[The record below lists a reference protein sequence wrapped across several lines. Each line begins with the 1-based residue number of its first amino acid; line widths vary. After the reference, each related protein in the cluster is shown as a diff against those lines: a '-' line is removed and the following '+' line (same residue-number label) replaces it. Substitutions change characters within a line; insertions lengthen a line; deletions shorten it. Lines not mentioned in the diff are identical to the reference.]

1 MPARIGSILAML
13 AFAVCLLVGGFQAG
27 NPFGTTVGRALVAMA
42 GTFVVGWLI
51 GWMIEKM
58 NAEAPS
64 LAAIKK
70 METKPPVRGR

>member
-1 MPARIGSILAML
+1 ML
-13 AFAVCLLVGGFQAG
+13 AFVVCLVVGGLMVG

-58 NAEAPS
+58 NAEKQATTTT
-64 LAAIKK
+64 ADKK
-70 METKPPVRGR
+70 